1 MYIPPSFA
9 APDPTAVIQAIEE
22 YSFAFVV
29 SGADGDLV
37 ASHLPLLYDRTNG
50 PHGTLLGHMA
60 RANAQW
66 QTAAGRPVL
75 AVFSGPHAYVS
86 PRWYEAERVVPTWN
100 YLAVHAY
107 GRLELVEEP
116 GQAEAILRRTI
127 AQYEGEGWQI
137 PTDRAFVEGLLRQI
151 VAFRIP
157 VQRLE
162 GKWKL
167 SQNQPPARRE
177 KVAAALEQ
185 SGREA
190 DRAVA
195 REMRRL
201 MPPAVDPETSASPS

>member
-9 APDPTAVIQAIEE
+9 APDPTAVSQAIEE
-22 YSFAFVV
+22 YSFAHVI
-29 SGADGDLV
+29 SGADGNLV
-37 ASHLPLLYDRTNG
+37 ASHLPLLYDRTDG

-60 RANAQW
+60 RANPQW
-66 QTAAGRPVL
+66 QAAAGGPVL
-75 AVFSGPHAYVS
+75 AIFAGPHAYVS

-100 YLAVHAY
+100 YVAVHAY

-116 GQAEAILRRTI
+116 GPAESILRRTV
-127 AQYEGEGWQI
+127 AHYEGQRWQL
-137 PTDRAFVEGLLRQI
+137 PNDRDFVESLLRQI

-157 VQRLE
+157 VERLE

-201 MPPAVDPETSASPS
+201 MAPAAYPGKSASPS